1 MVRIYGTEE
10 RYGFRF
16 ADVRLAFPHAA
27 AELDCKGALPVM
39 YLLDAEGRVVLKE
52 PAVATVLS
60 RYSNGLR

>member
-1 MVRIYGTEE
+1 
-10 RYGFRF
+10 
-16 ADVRLAFPHAA
+16 
-27 AELDCKGALPVM
+27 M